1 MHKLTKVKLPFMFI
15 LLFGLYNEPANGI
28 LSENTPKDNQI
39 TPIYDEKNISKPVS
53 PKTKAPVQMPEE
65 KKSRNQTE
73 GIKEKQV
80 KQKDIK
86 TEITITAKSIEKEI
100 VPVEEPKILFSEVV
114 ESLENIIKEKAS
126 YQFIPSVPEND
137 FLILSALDVV
147 VTNTENSLYE
157 GMSKIVDVEEQPAC
171 QTKLNIC
178 NSLLISSLSE
188 RLKNIEF
195 IKLSQQALG
204 TPVYTPD
211 ISFLSPFYLTESDI
225 NFAFTSSEE
234 SENKNN
240 KYEIK
245 PEDFSYSIRNILKNK
260 EEFFTNPGNGFIK
273 KFRKLETEL
282 SANSQSDTGFSL
294 IDIKPNSQKKESNL
308 TADTAK
314 QAMKQINEF
323 INFLEQKK
331 IVVKNQIIVADKND
345 TPTTTQILDHLEQ
358 EASITTSLF
367 NLLSYYVE
375 NDFKDL
381 QIGQALEKKT
391 LSWYQNYSKLLEQI
405 NGLPILSDE
414 VSENNLTL
422 VSELQTQI
430 RNSRQNGIALTD
442 NILNSREGIK
452 LFDQSLPKISILNAE
467 LKEVQETLPYQDL
480 DIIMQET
487 TEKLNQIL
495 NILSSENID
504 QLSKPINKNTL
515 EFFPDFVH
523 ENRAMQEIIDFI
535 FFENE
540 QLENFQD
547 SGLSNIGVYTDKD
560 GFFKYEAGY
569 LKLNSSSPE
578 KQAVKI
584 LDNLNYISEIPAF

>member
-1 MHKLTKVKLPFMFI
+1 M
-15 LLFGLYNEPANGI
+15 
-28 LSENTPKDNQI
+28 NT
-39 TPIYDEKNISKPVS
+39 
-53 PKTKAPVQMPEE
+53 
-65 KKSRNQTE
+65 
-73 GIKEKQV
+73 
-80 KQKDIK
+80 
-86 TEITITAKSIEKEI
+86 
-100 VPVEEPKILFSEVV
+100 
-114 ESLENIIKEKAS
+114 
-126 YQFIPSVPEND
+126 
-137 FLILSALDVV
+137 
-147 VTNTENSLYE
+147 
-157 GMSKIVDVEEQPAC
+157 
-171 QTKLNIC
+171 
-178 NSLLISSLSE
+178 
-188 RLKNIEF
+188 
-195 IKLSQQALG
+195 
-204 TPVYTPD
+204 
-211 ISFLSPFYLTESDI
+211 
-225 NFAFTSSEE
+225 
-234 SENKNN
+234 
-240 KYEIK
+240 
-245 PEDFSYSIRNILKNK
+245 
-260 EEFFTNPGNGFIK
+260 
-273 KFRKLETEL
+273 
-282 SANSQSDTGFSL
+282 
-294 IDIKPNSQKKESNL
+294 NSQKQESNL
-308 TADTAK
+308 NADTTK
-314 QAMKQINEF
+314 QAITQINEF

-331 IVVKNQIIVADKND
+331 IVVKNQIIIADKND

-391 LSWYQNYSKLLEQI
+391 LSWYQNYTKLLEQI

-422 VSELQTQI
+422 ISELQTQI
-430 RNSRQNGIALTD
+430 RNARQNGIALTD
-442 NILNSREGIK
+442 TILNSREGIV
-452 LFDQSLPKISILNAE
+452 LFDQSLPEISILNAE

-540 QLENFQD
+540 QLKNFQD

-560 GFFKYEAGY
+560 GFFKYKAGY

-578 KQAVKI
+578 KQAIKI
-584 LDNLNYISEIPAF
+584 LDNLNYISKISTF

>member
-15 LLFGLYNEPANGI
+15 LLFGLYNEPANSI
-28 LSENTPKDNQI
+28 LSENTPKYNQI
-39 TPIYDEKNISKPVS
+39 TPIYDEKNISKPTS
-53 PKTKAPVQMPEE
+53 PKTAAPVQMPEE

-73 GIKEKQV
+73 RIKEKQI

-86 TEITITAKSIEKEI
+86 TEITITAKSIEKET

-157 GMSKIVDVEEQPAC
+157 IMPRIVDVEEQPAC

-188 RLKNIEF
+188 RIKNIEF

-225 NFAFTSSEE
+225 NFAFSSSEE
-234 SENKNN
+234 TENKKN
-240 KYEIK
+240 KYEVK
-245 PEDFSYSIRNILKNK
+245 PEDFSYSIRNILRNK
-260 EEFFTNPGNGFIK
+260 EKFFTKPDSGFINK
-273 KFRKLETEL
+273 IKALETGL
-282 SANSQSDTGFSL
+282 FAQSQSNTGGVL
-294 IDIKPNSQKKESNL
+294 IDMKPNSLKKESNL
-308 TADTAK
+308 TADTTK

-331 IVVKNQIIVADKND
+331 IVVKNQIIIADKND

-391 LSWYQNYSKLLEQI
+391 LSWYQNYTKLLEQI

-430 RNSRQNGIALTD
+430 RNARQNGIALTD
-442 NILNSREGIK
+442 TILNSREGIK
-452 LFDQSLPKISILNAE
+452 LFDQSLPEISILNAE

-515 EFFPDFVH
+515 EFFPGFVH

-578 KQAVKI
+578 KQAIKI
-584 LDNLNYISEIPAF
+584 LDNLNYISEVPTF

>member
-1 MHKLTKVKLPFMFI
+1 MKVMLVI
-15 LLFGLYNEPANGI
+15 LLGLMSCTN
-28 LSENTPKDNQI
+28 D
-39 TPIYDEKNISKPVS
+39 
-53 PKTKAPVQMPEE
+53 QMLVHE
-65 KKSRNQTE
+65 
-73 GIKEKQV
+73 
-80 KQKDIK
+80 
-86 TEITITAKSIEKEI
+86 IEKEVEVYVE
-100 VPVEEPKILFSEVV
+100 VPSDCEVV
-114 ESLENIIKEKAS
+114 EEIVVEDTAFDFSDIWVDS
-126 YQFIPSVPEND
+126 FIQVA
-137 FLILSALDVV
+137 ALDGVDIF
-147 VTNTENSLYE
+147 
-157 GMSKIVDVEEQPAC
+157 SKIVDVEEQPAC
-171 QTKLNIC
+171 QTELNIC

-260 EEFFTNPGNGFIK
+260 EEFFTNLDNGFIK
-273 KFRKLETEL
+273 KIRKLETEL
-282 SANSQSDTGFSL
+282 SAHSQSDTGFFL
-294 IDIKPNSQKKESNL
+294 FDIKPNSQKKESNL
-308 TADTAK
+308 TADTTK

-323 INFLEQKK
+323 IDFLEQKK
-331 IVVKNQIIVADKND
+331 IVVKNQIIIADKND

-391 LSWYQNYSKLLEQI
+391 LSWYQNYTKLLEQM

-430 RNSRQNGIALTD
+430 RNARQNGIALTD
-442 NILNSREGIK
+442 TILNSREGIK
-452 LFDQSLPKISILNAE
+452 LFDQSLPEISILNAE

-495 NILSSENID
+495 NILSPENID

-578 KQAVKI
+578 KQAIKI
-584 LDNLNYISEIPAF
+584 LDNLNYISEIPTF

>member
-1 MHKLTKVKLPFMFI
+1 MHKLTKIKLPFIFI
-15 LLFGLYNEPANGI
+15 LLFGLYSEPANSI
-28 LSENTPKDNQI
+28 LSENTPKNYQV
-39 TPIYDEKNISKPVS
+39 TPIYDEKTVSKPTS
-53 PKTKAPVQMPEE
+53 PKTKASIQMPEE
-65 KKSRNQTE
+65 KKSRNQT
-73 GIKEKQV
+73 GRIKEKQV

-86 TEITITAKSIEKEI
+86 TEITITAKRIEKEI
-100 VPVEEPKILFSEVV
+100 VPVEEPNILFSDVV
-114 ESLENIIKEKAS
+114 DSIENIIKDTAG

-147 VTNTENSLYE
+147 VTNTENSVYG

-171 QTKLNIC
+171 QTELNIC

-234 SENKNN
+234 TENKKN
-240 KYEIK
+240 KYEVK

-260 EEFFTNPGNGFIK
+260 EEFFTNPGNGFINK
-273 KFRKLETEL
+273 IRALESEL
-282 SANSQSDTGFSL
+282 SAHSQSDTGFFL
-294 IDIKPNSQKKESNL
+294 FDIKPNSQKKESNL

-331 IVVKNQIIVADKND
+331 IVVKNQIIIADKND

-391 LSWYQNYSKLLEQI
+391 LSWYQNYTKLLEQI

-422 VSELQTQI
+422 ISELQTQI
-430 RNSRQNGIALTD
+430 RNARQNGIALTD
-442 NILNSREGIK
+442 TILNSREGIK
-452 LFDQSLPKISILNAE
+452 LFDQSLPEISILNAE

-495 NILSSENID
+495 NILSPENID

-578 KQAVKI
+578 KQAIKI
-584 LDNLNYISEIPAF
+584 LDNLNYISEIPTF